1 MKRITSL
8 LFKIIT
14 IIILFVII
22 DFIHNLIALN
32 VPIYIDYDVEITN
45 ILFILK
51 IVLAVIVLIKKSK

>member
-1 MKRITSL
+1 M
-8 LFKIIT
+8 

-51 IVLAVIVLIKKSK
+51 IILAVIVLMKKSK